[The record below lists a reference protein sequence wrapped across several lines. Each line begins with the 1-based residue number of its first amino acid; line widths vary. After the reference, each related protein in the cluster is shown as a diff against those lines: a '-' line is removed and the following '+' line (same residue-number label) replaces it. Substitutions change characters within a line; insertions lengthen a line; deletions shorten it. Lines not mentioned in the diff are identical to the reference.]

1 MNARSLQLVVLLVL
15 LGTPAA
21 AQEVSDLDRFNLY
34 NACAPMRL
42 VVEGGGT
49 QRRRGGN
56 RGSPRPAF
64 ARLAE
69 SRLRGARLYDNSPLG
84 AAHLYIRVSVLNF
97 ADGRGGAFAYDM
109 NYGKRLHDSMSDL
122 TLLTDT

>member
-42 VVEGGGT
+42 VVEELNDDAAAIGAHRGPHSHAWRKAAYVGRACMT
-49 QRRRGGN
+49 TRR
-56 RGSPRPAF
+56 SALPTCI
-64 ARLAE
+64 
-69 SRLRGARLYDNSPLG
+69 S
-84 AAHLYIRVSVLNF
+84 VSVC
-97 ADGRGGAFAYDM
+97 
-109 NYGKRLHDSMSDL
+109 STSP
-122 TLLTDT
+122 TDAVARSPTT

>member
-15 LGTPAA
+15 LGTPAD

-42 VVEGGGT
+42 VVEELNDDAAAIGAH
-49 QRRRGGN
+49 RGPH
-56 RGSPRPAF
+56 SQ
-64 ARLAE
+64 
-69 SRLRGARLYDNSPLG
+69 
-84 AAHLYIRVSVLNF
+84 
-97 ADGRGGAFAYDM
+97 
-109 NYGKRLHDSMSDL
+109 RLHDSMSDL